1 MRSTGAKWALAVA
14 AVAVVV
20 AAFIVA
26 KGSGGNDSV
35 TTTTTAT
42 SQASGAPAPG
52 SNVLPSVR
60 TGIITVA
67 GGDPLGG
74 VKTLTYGKGDQVRIV
89 VHSDSAEEV
98 HIHGYDI
105 KKDVPAGSSVTFAF
119 KATIDGRFVIELEKS
134 GTQIATLQVDP

>member
-1 MRSTGAKWALAVA
+1 MKSTGAKWALAVA

-35 TTTTTAT
+35 TTTTTTAT

-98 HIHGYDI
+98 HITATTARRTSR
-105 KKDVPAGSSVTFAF
+105 PARASPSPSRRRSTA
-119 KATIDGRFVIELEKS
+119 AS
-134 GTQIATLQVDP
+134 